1 MTFTI
6 EEKDLTIKD
15 HPVSDYIRTDRL
27 PWIFCQGCLIGSEIQ
42 LLARAMKNLVEKG
55 DIVRDDILV
64 VSGIGCSGRGSGY
77 FQTDSFHTTH
87 GRSVPF
93 AVGAKMANP
102 KLKVIVFAGDGDLFA
117 IGGNHIIHAARRN
130 IDITVIC
137 INNST
142 YGMTGG
148 QGGPTTPIGTATNS
162 TPWGNFAEIPF
173 NLVNLTAASGATY
186 VARWTSLHTKEAIES
201 MEKAIMHKGFSFIEF
216 LTPCPT
222 YFGKFTGQKT
232 GLKMLKDLQEKAI
245 VKMGSNPFEATIDYD
260 TEIICG
266 EFATPE
272 RPEYTASYEKLRE
285 HALKENGTKKKVI
298 DTFKGTCEE
307 VSGD

>member
-1 MTFTI
+1 MMIT
-6 EEKDLTIKD
+6 ENELTIKD
-15 HPVSDYIRTDRL
+15 HPLADIIRIDRL
-27 PWIFCQGCLIGSEIQ
+27 PWIFCSGCLIGSEIG
-42 LLARAMKNLVEKG
+42 LLGRAMKNLVERKE
-55 DIVRDDILV
+55 VNRDDFMV
-64 VSGIGCSGRGSGY
+64 ASGIGCSGRGSGY

-148 QGGPTTPIGTATNS
+148 QGGPTTPISTVTNS

-173 NLVNLTAASGATY
+173 NLAYLTAAAGATY
-186 VARWTSLHTKEAIES
+186 VARWTALHTKEAIES
-201 MEKAIMHKGFSFIEF
+201 IEHAIMHPGFSFIEF
-216 LTPCPT
+216 ISPCPT
-222 YFGKFTGQKT
+222 YFGKFINQKT
-232 GLKMLKDLQEKAI
+232 GLEMMKNLQDHA
-245 VKMGSNPFEATIDYD
+245 VVRNGSNPFEAEMEYDGTIV
-260 TEIICG
+260 CG
-266 EFATPE
+266 EFKVKE
-272 RPEYTASYEKLRE
+272 RPEYVTSYEKLRE
-285 HALKENGTKKKVI
+285 YALSQVNKKKVI
-298 DTFKGTCEE
+298 NNVKGTCEDH
-307 VSGD
+307 SGD